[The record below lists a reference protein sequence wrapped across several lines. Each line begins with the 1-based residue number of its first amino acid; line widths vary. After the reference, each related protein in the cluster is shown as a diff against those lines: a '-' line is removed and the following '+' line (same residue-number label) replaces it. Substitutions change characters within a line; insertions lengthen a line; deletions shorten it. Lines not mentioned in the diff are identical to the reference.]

1 MLPYIPG
8 NKFNKFDNNYK
19 KYIIN
24 NFKILL
30 NFALTYKYPN
40 NIKKIINDRII
51 KNLSTSTTHDIVGLE
66 VVKKFTSRATKTVS
80 DDVTAAK
87 LNIFIDNI
95 KDEIENLHDINTI
108 IYIYDYAEV
117 HITYDDILDS
127 ENKQNITIKFK
138 ESILNN

>member
-1 MLPYIPG
+1 
-8 NKFNKFDNNYK
+8 
-19 KYIIN
+19 
-24 NFKILL
+24 
-30 NFALTYKYPN
+30 
-40 NIKKIINDRII
+40 RII